1 MARLISFPF
10 RIAEYGAAANNEQ
23 GDDEYY
29 REQLAT
35 IVLTKRGEREMDE
48 DLGMPDIA
56 YSGFLYS
63 AFQSQI
69 AEEFPEIIKLKAG
82 IENVDMVTEAVVIE
96 FGLTEE
102 A

>member
-1 MARLISFPF
+1 MIYLGKVVRVQGTKLYVTI
-10 RIAEYGAAANNEQ
+10 NEL
-23 GDDEYY
+23 GDEYY